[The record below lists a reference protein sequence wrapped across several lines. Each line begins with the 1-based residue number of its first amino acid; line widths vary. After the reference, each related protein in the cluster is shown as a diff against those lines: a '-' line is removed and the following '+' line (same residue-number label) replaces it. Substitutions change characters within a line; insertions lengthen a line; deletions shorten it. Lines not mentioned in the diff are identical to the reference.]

1 MTSARYAL
9 EVRLGARLHVARP
22 AHRVVIPHI
31 LPVLRAIWIG
41 ASMRSARRSGS
52 GVGIGAQAL
61 RSRSSLAPRWL
72 EFARAQPSSLWT
84 RQTQVALAEHDAWSS
99 SSRRTLPTQRSAT
112 PFCEGLRY
120 AVLVGLMPKDF
131 HSRDDL
137 RREDRVPIEDEVP
150 RSRVEGN
157 ASRSCWTT
165 HEAARW
171 SVTAN
176 RRTRPRPCSIANQTC
191 IRRNVT
197 VGTAKKFMAAI
208 ASRWVRRNTSQRAT
222 ASGQGRRRG
231 RCRETV
237 HSETSKRACEARRRS
252 LALPKWDSRSPS
264 VG

>member
-150 RSRVEGN
+150 RSRVEGK

-176 RRTRPRPCSIANQTC
+176 RRTRPRPCSMANQTYS
-191 IRRNVT
+191 RRNVT
-197 VGTAKKFMAAI
+197 VGTARSSWLRSRRGGCAGTQ
-208 ASRWVRRNTSQRAT
+208 ASAP
-222 ASGQGRRRG
+222 RRRG
-231 RCRETV
+231 RVDVEADAERRCTPRPR
-237 HSETSKRACEARRRS
+237 SEHAK
-252 LALPKWDSRSPS
+252 LAVDPWRSPS
-264 VG
+264 GILGRHP